1 MVGSME
7 SHDIVNLGAIGRY
20 YSCRNVLGFYRCV
33 SALAVCNYSTNKLAD
48 PDSWAM
54 GRFANALHQTV
65 QYHPSLCY
73 GIVDQTP
80 VKEAHFLRLRNIFKE
95 DVLEFCG
102 QSPEEA
108 QHGDDATVA
117 KLLQR
122 SNTEILLD
130 GNRKPPWRLVILKH
144 GGQWGSESQ
153 QMRNQVQR
161 LSIVFF
167 ANHATA
173 DGLSHMNFLRTLF
186 HFFNN
191 PQAEDLPWPYQVPR
205 DLRCPILLEDAVD
218 LQSKD
223 ENDSSQPDYSA
234 PNVWT
239 GPNIFLPSAEEY
251 ESCVAPDHSNWA
263 VTWPCGH
270 LSLTR
275 NSFGQLDMVL
285 QFCRSRQITLTGLLH
300 GLVVT
305 FLSREIP
312 SGHMFRAD
320 TPYSM
325 RYLTKVAD
333 DEICNHASALISDFP
348 ESLVNEIRNI
358 APSSSQE
365 LEVVIGIAKDYRR
378 DMAAELKISPKNN
391 MWAAMFGIDDWY
403 GSSLGQIGKKRGLT
417 YELSNF
423 GNVKV
428 VDNVE
433 TDSSSLRLE
442 KVFVSQCG
450 SVTGPLF
457 GCTSVSIPGGPLTMT
472 LVWQKGGMEE
482 QMVSGMAKYLT
493 ERLLAGFDSVR
504 E

>member
-251 ESCVAPDHSNWA
+251 ESCVRLVIVPQK
-263 VTWPCGH
+263 
-270 LSLTR
+270 
-275 NSFGQLDMVL
+275 QLDMVL